1 MVITGYRVQ
10 SVLRTYTRQLKKSK
24 LLAQDEGDSSTADN
38 GTTKVSISS
47 EGKRKLIMDRLTS
60 QVLENVY
67 PKQDDQAGPAGGLYA
82 KSDGP
87 AAEGNQ

>member
-10 SVLRTYTRQLKKSK
+10 SVLRTYARQLKKSK
-24 LLAQDEGDSSTADN
+24 LLAPDQGDSGNSDS
-38 GTTKVSISS
+38 GMTKVSISS

-67 PKQDDQAGPAGGLYA
+67 SKQDDEAGPAGGLHA
-82 KSDGP
+82 NSDGP